1 MPNEILKREG
11 KRRGRDIMTNNF
23 PGSIKNINIFKAQYI
38 SGVINKNKSPS
49 RHITIKLQKIKR
61 QKNFKRSRR
70 KKTDYFKRKQKLG

>member
-23 PGSIKNINIFKAQYI
+23 PGLIKNINIFKAQYI

-49 RHITIKLQKIKR
+49 RHITIKL
-61 QKNFKRSRR
+61 
-70 KKTDYFKRKQKLG
+70 